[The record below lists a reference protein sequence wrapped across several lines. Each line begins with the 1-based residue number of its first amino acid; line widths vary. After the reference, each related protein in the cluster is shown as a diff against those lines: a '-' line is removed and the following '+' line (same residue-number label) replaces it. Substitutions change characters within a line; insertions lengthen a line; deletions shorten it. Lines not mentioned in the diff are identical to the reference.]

1 MRLVS
6 TRNAGNTV
14 GALEGVLKGIADDGG
29 LFVPETFPQI
39 SRECI
44 EEIGGMTYAQAAA
57 RVLGF

>member
-29 LFVPETFPQI
+29 LLFPKLFRR
-39 SRECI
+39 SAGNVLRRS
-44 EEIGGMTYAQAAA
+44 AA
-57 RVLGF
+57 